1 MSGYTK
7 SFDEIKCTSSRMED
21 DELLGKY
28 DYKIS
33 DKVSNSIKKGYD
45 NETVYNGKYLK
56 TKTKFYSDKIN
67 TIFHT
72 DKVPKEDSHC
82 IYWSIILIESAF
94 KASENYY
101 LKVFLEECKYIVTQE
116 KKINKYINNE
126 IFSNDSDKEDSA
138 EEISDAEENATKLK
152 RE

>member
-7 SFDEIKCTSSRMED
+7 SFDEIKCTSSWMED

-28 DYKIS
+28 DYKI
-33 DKVSNSIKKGYD
+33 GYD
-45 NETVYNGKYLK
+45 NETVYNGKYLQ
-56 TKTKFYSDKIN
+56 TKTKFYNDKVN

-72 DKVPKEDSHC
+72 EKVPKEDSHC
-82 IYWSIILIESAF
+82 IYVSIILIESAF

-152 RE
+152 

>member
-7 SFDEIKCTSSRMED
+7 SFDEIKCTSSWMED

-28 DYKIS
+28 DYKI
-33 DKVSNSIKKGYD
+33 GYD

-101 LKVFLEECKYIVTQE
+101 LKVFLEECKYIVIQE